1 MSKCCHSRVGFS
13 TKNTSYG
20 KTINPILRF
29 IISLAAGVAFGGFF
43 VEKHIIR
50 QWMKENRQRGQRDL
64 DLTYQEV
71 PLEVPQPR
79 GSEPELAQVEEF
91 NMAKTS
97 PKYISAVSENLEA
110 CEQAWGEPAYVRFV
124 TTGKGIRPGYQIEA
138 VSGVNFQIFAG
149 RNHVQRSP
157 NQRLSNRA
165 PRTPHLTTKKY
176 TKEDLLA
183 AIECARP

>member
-1 MSKCCHSRVGFS
+1 MSKCCNSRVGFS

-29 IISLAAGVAFGGFF
+29 IIGLAAGVAFGLF
-43 VEKHIIR
+43 IR
-50 QWMKENRQRGQRDL
+50 QWMKDNRQRGQRDH
-64 DLTYQEV
+64 THQEV
-71 PLEVPQPR
+71 LLEVAQPR

-91 NMAKTS
+91 NMAKMN
-97 PKYISAVSENLEA
+97 PNYISAVLENLEA
-110 CEQAWGEPAYVRFV
+110 CEQAWGEPAYVRFA
-124 TTGKGIRPGYQIEA
+124 TTGKGIKPGYQIKA
-138 VSGVNFQIFAG
+138 VSGVSFQTFAG
-149 RNHVQRSP
+149 RNHAQRSP

>member
-29 IISLAAGVAFGGFF
+29 IIGLAAGVAFGL
-43 VEKHIIR
+43 IIR

-91 NMAKTS
+91 NMSKMN
-97 PKYISAVSENLEA
+97 PNYISAVSENLED
-110 CEQAWGEPAYVRFV
+110 CEQTWGEPAYVRFV

-138 VSGVNFQIFAG
+138 VSGVNFQTFAG
-149 RNHVQRSP
+149 RNHVQRNP
-157 NQRLSNRA
+157 NRRLSNRA
-165 PRTPHLTTKKY
+165 PRTPHHTTKKY
-176 TKEDLLA
+176 TKEDLWA